1 MHAGLRIC
9 CSQTPRSQGF
19 FRVAAQLF
27 ELDESFHTL
36 LQTLITV
43 HARTLKFDSYQ
54 LITRPTL
61 REQDIIMNNINS
73 YWKYGLRHE
82 KTVFWG
88 CYQLSCYSV
97 CSASETGY
105 I

>member
-1 MHAGLRIC
+1 MHAGLLFANP
-9 CSQTPRSQGF
+9 TKPGF
-19 FRVAAQLF
+19 FRVEAQLF
-27 ELDESFHTL
+27 ELDESFHAL

-54 LITRPTL
+54 LITRTTL

-82 KTVFWG
+82 KTVFRVWH
-88 CYQLSCYSV
+88 QLSCDPV

-105 I
+105 ICN

>member
-9 CSQTPRSQGF
+9 CSKTPKAGF
-19 FRVAAQLF
+19 FHVGAQLF

-54 LITRPTL
+54 LITRPTV

-73 YWKYGLRHE
+73 YWK
-82 KTVFWG
+82 
-88 CYQLSCYSV
+88 
-97 CSASETGY
+97 